1 MRIFLSYVV
10 VILIWATTPL
20 AIKWSG
26 EGPGFLF
33 GVTARMTIGLTCLLF
48 VLLVSGRRLVWHRSA
63 QLTYLAVALQI
74 YGAMLAVYWGAQ
86 FIPSG
91 WISVIF
97 GLTPIMTA
105 LLASIWL
112 KERGISLSKCLS
124 YLMGIAG
131 LTVMF
136 ASALRLHHE
145 ALFGMVSVLFA
156 AFLQA
161 FSSVWIKR
169 INANIPAL
177 SQVTGGLLVAL
188 PVYWLTWWLNG
199 SRWPAVFST
208 TSLVSIVYLGAVA
221 TTFGFALYY
230 YLLGHLSATR
240 VALIT
245 LITPVLSLLL
255 GQSINHEPLTL
266 KVLVGTFFILSALVL
281 HEISGLIDQVKTR
294 FRK

>member
-1 MRIFLSYVV
+1 MRILLSYLV

-33 GVTARMTIGLTCLLF
+33 GVTARMTLGLGCLLF
-48 VLLVSGRRLVWHRSA
+48 FLMISGRRLAWHRKA

-112 KERGISLSKCLS
+112 KERSISLSKCLA
-124 YLMGIAG
+124 YLMGIVG
-131 LTVMF
+131 LSVMF
-136 ASALRLHHE
+136 ASALRLNHE
-145 ALFGMVSVLFA
+145 ALFGMVAVLFA

-161 FSSVWIKR
+161 FSSVWIKHL
-169 INANIPAL
+169 NAKLPAL

-188 PVYWLTWWLNG
+188 PVYWLTWWLNAG
-199 SRWPAVFST
+199 RWPASLST
-208 TSLVSIVYLGAVA
+208 ASLGSIIYLGTVA
-221 TTFGFALYY
+221 TTLGFALYY
-230 YLLGHLSATR
+230 YLLGHLAATR

-255 GQSINHEPLTL
+255 GYSVNNEPLTL
-266 KVLVGTFFILSALVL
+266 KVVVGTFFILSALVL
-281 HEISGLIDQVKTR
+281 HEISGLIHQVKIR
-294 FRK
+294 FRQ

>member
-1 MRIFLSYVV
+1 MRILFSYLV

-33 GVTARMTIGLTCLLF
+33 GVTARMTIGLVCLLF
-48 VLLVSGRRLVWHRSA
+48 VLLVSGRRLVWHRRA

-112 KERGISLSKCLS
+112 KERSISLSKCLS

-131 LTVMF
+131 LGILF

-145 ALFGMVSVLFA
+145 ALFGMMAVLLA

-161 FSSVWIKR
+161 FSSVWVKR
-169 INANIPAL
+169 INANLPAL

-188 PVYWLTWWLNG
+188 PVYWLTWWLYDG
-199 SRWPAVFST
+199 HWPKSFSM
-208 TSLVSIVYLGAVA
+208 TSLGSIVYLGAVA

-255 GQSINHEPLTL
+255 GQSINNEPLTL
-266 KVLVGTFFILSALVL
+266 KVVVGTFFILGALVL
-281 HEISGLIDQVKTR
+281 HEISGLINQVKIR